1 MESVREVVLYGINTA
16 PFELVVE
23 RLCQKYHK
31 LPSEVLEEDVY
42 WLNILMGIG
51 AIDMEREQ
59 LEEKRNKLKNTNK
72 DGSRYAN

>member
-1 MESVREVVLYGINTA
+1 MESVREVVLYGGSTA

-42 WLNILMGIG
+42 WLNILMGVG

-59 LEEKRNKLKNTNK
+59 LEEKRNKLKNINK